1 MHLDRGLFLIN
12 VRCEFVCSAPLCMS
26 IAWLELEGEAASKRM
41 GTDNLAGIVDLERVT
56 QSSKLQLIPSVIYNV
71 RKNKFMP
78 NYPVVYTR
86 ESYKVVKGDF
96 KRLA

>member
-1 MHLDRGLFLIN
+1 MG
-12 VRCEFVCSAPLCMS
+12 
-26 IAWLELEGEAASKRM
+26 IAWLELESEAASKRM

-71 RKNKFMP
+71 RKSKFMP
-78 NYPVVYTR
+78 NYLVVYTR